1 MIFKL
6 LLALIFIVLVLGII
20 ALLKSVFKRED

>member
-20 ALLKSVFKRED
+20 ALLKNVFKRKD

>member
-6 LLALIFIVLVLGII
+6 LLALIFILLVLGII
-20 ALLKSVFKRED
+20 ALSKSVFKRKD